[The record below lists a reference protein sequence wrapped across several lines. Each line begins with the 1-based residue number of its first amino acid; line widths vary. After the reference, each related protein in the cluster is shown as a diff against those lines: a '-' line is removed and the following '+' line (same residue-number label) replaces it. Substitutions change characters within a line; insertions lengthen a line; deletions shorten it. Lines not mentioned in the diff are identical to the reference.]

1 MFYKQIEIK
10 RDLWLK
16 SDECT
21 IKELIAYIVNLGY
34 MRDAQIE
41 AIKTYLFL
49 KIACKNKPLWEL
61 FSTGFFNTR
70 DIDELAVSSVAR
82 KKLIENP
89 SLFALLEYALT
100 ENGEG
105 VERAPNLKNAILKGV
120 DFDSIEI
127 IRKMFYGVSYS
138 DYLFSL
144 PMGAGKT
151 YLMACFIYLD
161 LYFALNEPENKAFA
175 HNFFVFA
182 PSGLKSSVVPSLKTI
197 KKFDPSWIIP
207 EPSASNLRK
216 LVKFEVLDEQ
226 RSQNKSNRAKNP
238 NAQKINN
245 YQPIDTLMGLVA
257 VTNAE
262 KVIMD
267 RLKIED
273 GRLFEQSEDEKDRQ
287 ANELRNIISK
297 IPNLAIYIDE
307 VHHAMDDDI
316 KLRGVVNNWTENG
329 TINSVI
335 GFSGTPYLDKPE
347 PIEIG
352 DELKIKNIELS
363 NVVNYYPLI
372 NGIGNFLKTPEVHV
386 STNNDSL
393 KIVELGV
400 REFFNKYKDSVYST
414 GLVSKLAI
422 YCGTIPRLE
431 TQIYPLIADI
441 LTEYGINRN
450 TILKFHKGNAEFKVE
465 QEAQLEFDSLDT
477 SLSKIR
483 IVLLV
488 QIGKEGWDCKS
499 LSGVIL
505 SQEGDC
511 PKNMVLQTSCRC
523 LRQVD
528 KGVFESADIWL
539 NSHNAK
545 VLNEQLQKQQH
556 ITLEEFNK
564 ASYKPSTLLNRYSR
578 MDVLKLPL
586 VDFYQLRLFF
596 QSVDEIPI
604 DISYDVENVL
614 TDETINQAVIKVQ
627 DIKGVIKETRL
638 EDEYGN
644 DPITF
649 NQWLYLIAKESLGTV
664 TVPMLNSQAEG
675 LHKLFQK
682 IIHTKNGTHY
692 YSSKYYQELIRSKI
706 RQAFAV
712 KHKVS
717 TTVEPLL
724 ENTQLLRIDSLVSPF
739 ETSEPQ
745 KFYPNADTVDKVIKT
760 DNKEIEIDEK
770 TLQTIESLIAIGQ
783 QEMAYKL
790 KEEKGVPENIDRT
803 YHYLPYNF
811 EKSNFELTFFKE
823 MLVNLDIKNKGL
835 EVYYNGDRGLTDF
848 KIKCFKKDKRDSWKY
863 LGDYTP
869 DFLVIQ
875 RKEEIIHKVII
886 VETKGEG
893 YSHDNKFIDRKNFM
907 EGEFKRLNNSQFGYE
922 RFDYLYI
929 EDTMTEPQRLSK
941 IQTAVNNFFN

>member
-1 MFYKQIEIK
+1 MFYRQIEIK

-21 IKELIAYIVNLGY
+21 IKELIAYIVNRGY

-61 FSTGFFNTR
+61 FATGFFNTK
-70 DIDELAVSSVAR
+70 DISELAVSEVAR
-82 KKLIENP
+82 KKLAENP
-89 SLFALLEYALT
+89 SLLALLEYALT

-105 VERAPNLKNAILKGV
+105 VERAPNLKNAILKGD
-120 DFDSIEI
+120 DFGSIDI
-127 IRKMFYGVSYS
+127 IKKMFYGVSYS

-161 LYFALNEPENKAFA
+161 LYFAQNEPDNKAFA

-207 EPSASNLRK
+207 EPSASSLKK

-267 RLKIED
+267 RLKIEN
-273 GRLFEQSEDEKDRQ
+273 GRLFELTDDEKDRQ

-307 VHHAMDDDI
+307 VHHAMDEDI

-347 PIEIG
+347 PIQIG
-352 DELKIKNIELS
+352 DELKIKNIELA

-372 NGIGNFLKTPEVHV
+372 NGIGNFLKTPEVHI

-393 KIVELGV
+393 KIVETGV
-400 REFFNKYKDSVYST
+400 REFLKKYKDTVYSN
-414 GLVSKLAI
+414 GYVSKLAI
-422 YCGTIPRLE
+422 YCGTIERLE
-431 TQIYPLIADI
+431 TQIYPLIADV
-441 LTEYGINRN
+441 LAEYGINRN
-450 TILKFHKGNAEFKVE
+450 VILKYHKGNKEYKIE
-465 QEAQLEFDSLDT
+465 EDAQLEFDSLDT

-511 PKNMVLQTSCRC
+511 PSNMVLQTSCRC

-539 NSHNAK
+539 NTHNAK
-545 VLNEQLQKQQH
+545 VLNTQLQKQQH
-556 ITLEEFNK
+556 ITLEEFNA
-564 ASYKPSTLLNRYSR
+564 ASYKPTTSLNRHSR
-578 MDVLKLPL
+578 MDVLKLPP
-586 VDFYQLRLFF
+586 VDFYQLRLLFH
-596 QSVDEIPI
+596 SVDEMPVDVSN
-604 DISYDVENVL
+604 DIANVL

-644 DPITF
+644 EPITF

-664 TVPMLNSQAEG
+664 TIPMLNTQVDALQSI
-675 LHKLFQK
+675 FQK
-682 IIHTKNGTHY
+682 VIHAKNGIQY
-692 YSSKYYQELIRSKI
+692 YSSKYYQELVRSKI

-717 TTVEPLL
+717 TTVEPLP
-724 ENTQLLRIDSLVSPF
+724 ENSHLLRIDSLTSPI
-739 ETSEPQ
+739 ETTEPQ
-745 KFYPNADTVDKVIKT
+745 KYFPDIRTVEKVIKA
-760 DNKEIEIDEK
+760 DNNEIELDEK

-783 QEMAYKL
+783 QEMARKL
-790 KEEKGVPENIDRT
+790 RAETGVPDNIDRT
-803 YHYLPYNF
+803 YHYLPYKFDSKF
-811 EKSNFELTFFKE
+811 EIEFLKE
-823 MLVNLDIKNKGL
+823 MLQNTDIKNKGL

-848 KIKCFKKDKRDSWKY
+848 KIKCYKKDNRNSWKY

-869 DFLVIQ
+869 DFLVVQ
-875 RKEEIIHKVII
+875 RKDDKIHKVII

-893 YSHDNKFIDRKNFM
+893 YSHDAKFIDRKHFM